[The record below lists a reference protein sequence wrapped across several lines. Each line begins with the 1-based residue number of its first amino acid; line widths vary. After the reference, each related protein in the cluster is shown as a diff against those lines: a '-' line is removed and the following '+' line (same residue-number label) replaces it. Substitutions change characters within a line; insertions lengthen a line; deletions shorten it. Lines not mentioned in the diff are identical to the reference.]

1 MELSTNQIDQ
11 FNSEGFLF
19 VPSLFDAEE
28 IANLNSRLPSIL
40 SDRGPK
46 TLRERGSDSVR
57 SAIAPHL
64 DDEVFKKLSLHPR
77 LVRSCSANIGGRSL
91 SPSI

>member
-1 MELSTNQIDQ
+1 MELSTNQIEK

-19 VPSLFDAEE
+19 VPSLFDADE

-64 DDEVFKKLSLHPR
+64 DDEVFQKLS
-77 LVRSCSANIGGRSL
+77 SNIQ
-91 SPSI
+91 IQK

>member
-46 TLRERGSDSVR
+46 TLRERDSDSVR

-64 DDEVFKKLSLHPR
+64 
-77 LVRSCSANIGGRSL
+77 
-91 SPSI
+91 

>member
-1 MELSTNQIDQ
+1 MELYANQIEQ
-11 FNSEGFLF
+11 FISEGFLV
-19 VPSLFDAEE
+19 VPRLFDAEE

-64 DDEVFKKLSLHPR
+64 DDEVLKS
-77 LVRSCSANIGGRSL
+77 
-91 SPSI
+91 

>member
-1 MELSTNQIDQ
+1 MELNTNQIEQ

-19 VPSLFDAEE
+19 VPSLFDADE

-46 TLRERGSDSVR
+46 TLR
-57 SAIAPHL
+57 
-64 DDEVFKKLSLHPR
+64 
-77 LVRSCSANIGGRSL
+77 
-91 SPSI
+91 